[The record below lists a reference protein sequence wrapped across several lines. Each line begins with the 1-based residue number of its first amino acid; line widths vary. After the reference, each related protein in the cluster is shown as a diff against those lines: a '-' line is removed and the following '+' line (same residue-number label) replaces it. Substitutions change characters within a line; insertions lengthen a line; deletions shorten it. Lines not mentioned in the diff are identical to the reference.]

1 MTVSHEGDLASSA
14 LNPGEI
20 TSPAAEDAA
29 SPSTE
34 GTGVAASPSAAEVA
48 SAQHRPIPHDLA
60 HLDGALVLTEMPD
73 EEMLYDLADL
83 FKTFGDT
90 TRIKILYALMGAEL
104 CVADLAAIV
113 GATQSAVS
121 HQLRTL
127 KQARLVKFQR
137 DGKNVIYSLSDDHV
151 YTMLA
156 QGMSHICE

>member
-1 MTVSHEGDLASSA
+1 MSEPEAVA
-14 LNPGEI
+14 
-20 TSPAAEDAA
+20 PAAEPD
-29 SPSTE
+29 
-34 GTGVAASPSAAEVA
+34 A
-48 SAQHRPIPHDLA
+48 SAHDDGCGCGCAEHAAAGRIPE
-60 HLDGALVLTEMPD
+60 TMPD
-73 EEMLYDLADL
+73 EELLYDLADL

-90 TRIKILYALMGAEL
+90 TRIKILYALMGQEL
-104 CVADLAAIV
+104 CVADIAELV

-156 QGMSHICE
+156 QGMTHICE